1 MANRSQ
7 RIVSHR
13 WIEVGM
19 AGEGWC
25 RHLSEKAAAMH
36 SKRLEPGCCLECN
49 VGSEKK
55 RNVAVKGE

>member
-1 MANRSQ
+1 M
-7 RIVSHR
+7 
-13 WIEVGM
+13 EVGM

-25 RHLSEKAAAMH
+25 RHFSAKAAAMH

-55 RNVAVKGE
+55 RQEAVKGQ